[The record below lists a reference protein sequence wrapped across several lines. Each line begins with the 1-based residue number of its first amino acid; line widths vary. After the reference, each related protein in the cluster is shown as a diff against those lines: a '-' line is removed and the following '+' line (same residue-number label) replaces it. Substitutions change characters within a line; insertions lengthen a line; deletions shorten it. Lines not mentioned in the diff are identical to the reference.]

1 MRWFLESRSRAHFRH
16 RQVRLAEQAV
26 RLIPSKFWAI
36 GLGHKLRLTVKS
48 VESASLQPVAHGSVV
63 TVATGSDASFVTLN
77 LWKP

>member
-1 MRWFLESRSRAHFRH
+1 
-16 RQVRLAEQAV
+16 
-26 RLIPSKFWAI
+26 LIPSKFWAI

-63 TVATGSDASFVTLN
+63 TVATGSDACFVTLN